1 MSGIYNYIFGNDYN
15 FEPTERLKTQKFKV
29 IQQIEKSNIKLKSVQ
44 DEIDKEKKRD
54 QSWKELIR
62 KRKQQKRKTN

>member
-15 FEPTERLKTQKFKV
+15 FEPTEQLKTQKFKV

-62 KRKQQKRKTN
+62 KRKQQKRKMN

>member
-15 FEPTERLKTQKFKV
+15 FAPTEQLKTQKYKV
-29 IQQIEKSNIKLKSVQ
+29 HQQIEKSKIKLKSVQ

-54 QSWKELIR
+54 QTWKELIR
-62 KRKQQKRKTN
+62 KRKQQKRKIN

>member
-1 MSGIYNYIFGNDYN
+1 MSGIYNYIFGNEYN
-15 FEPTERLKTQKFKV
+15 FEPTDQLKTQKFKV

-54 QSWKELIR
+54 QSWKELIQ
-62 KRKQQKRKTN
+62 KRKQKRKKIN

>member
-15 FEPTERLKTQKFKV
+15 FEPTDQLKTKKFKV
-29 IQQIEKSNIKLKSVQ
+29 IQQIEKSKIKLKSVQ

>member
-15 FEPTERLKTQKFKV
+15 FEPTEELKTQKFKV
-29 IQQIEKSNIKLKSVQ
+29 NQQLEKSKIKLKSVQ
-44 DEIDKEKKRD
+44 DEIEKEKKRD

>member
-15 FEPTERLKTQKFKV
+15 FEPTEQLKTQKFKV

-44 DEIDKEKKRD
+44 DEINKEKKRD
-54 QSWKELIR
+54 QLWKELIR
-62 KRKQQKRKTN
+62 KRKQQKRKMN

>member
-15 FEPTERLKTQKFKV
+15 FEPTEQLKTQKFKV

-44 DEIDKEKKRD
+44 DEINKEKKRD
-54 QSWKELIR
+54 QLWKDLIR
-62 KRKQQKRKTN
+62 KRKQQKRKMN